1 MNTQLLCIRF
11 SDYKDARGRTPLM
24 HAALNGNVQ
33 AVKGLIKRGADLSLK
48 DKKGWNALHFA
59 ADAIDTDVIDLIL
72 THMPN
77 IESKAAAGST
87 PLIIAVRFAKM
98 QSVKHL
104 LERGANPLT
113 GDNDGQDSLV
123 HALSRDYDVLDLLLS
138 HVAKSKNFELTFV
151 GSSPGEHR
159 KVEQWFLNNTCI
171 NRNQLTVRGYC
182 CDPEE
187 LKMMFYQSD
196 LVALPSRTEGFGL
209 VALEAISGCIPV
221 LVSCESGVAE
231 ALKEVEGGCSFIMES
246 DGDAQEWAQRIR
258 EMSELSA
265 EERDANA
272 VKLRENYRKVYP

>member
-1 MNTQLLCIRF
+1 MLQSATRGGDTNVIDLILTHLPDIESKNAHGSTSLIIAVYHGKLQGVKYLLERGAKPLTKDNYGRDSLYHASSRD
-11 SDYKDARGRTPLM
+11 SDVLDILLSHVGSSESHLLLAVVNFTRETVSKQNARGRTPLM

-138 HVAKSKNFELTFV
+138 HVAKSESTILFIGLWWGKYNHIL
-151 GSSPGEHR
+151 SPGVAR
-159 KVEQWFLNNTCI
+159 K
-171 NRNQLTVRGYC
+171 
-182 CDPEE
+182 
-187 LKMMFYQSD
+187 K
-196 LVALPSRTEGFGL
+196 
-209 VALEAISGCIPV
+209 
-221 LVSCESGVAE
+221 
-231 ALKEVEGGCSFIMES
+231 
-246 DGDAQEWAQRIR
+246 
-258 EMSELSA
+258 
-265 EERDANA
+265 
-272 VKLRENYRKVYP
+272 